1 MARRAL
7 LAGCNYPGT
16 QVELKG
22 CVNDVMA
29 MRTLLL
35 RRFGF
40 SPDDV
45 VVMIDTD
52 RSYPQPTGANI
63 RSALAKIARGTAPG
77 DVVLFHFSGHGTEIP
92 QESGMPD
99 DDGREQCIVPT
110 DMNLLTDDD
119 FRDIVNSVP
128 DGVKFIV
135 IADSCHSGG
144 LIDHE
149 KEQLGGARAAAAAGA
164 GGGGLQG
171 LIGMFSS
178 VLGKKD
184 LDNDG
189 DSGSRDIPEG
199 LVTRAA
205 TSALSRNVA
214 SITGTTTT
222 TERKAMKV
230 EARAEYA
237 GCGYGAGREE
247 DYGREGNFNGGG
259 NRYEASGGLPPYGTG
274 GGRFEVR
281 GGDAYGRPPPP
292 RPGEY
297 GDGGGGYGQGPAFF
311 GPPPGPYGGQEYD
324 RPPPPPQ
331 AYGGRSKEYGGM
343 PPREQGGPPFNYGSG
358 EQRRHHYH
366 GEYNASEG
374 GDAGVFQPGPGPSV
388 GGDFLAGG
396 PQRPPPYG
404 AGPYQGPGA
413 DNSGGYG
420 GGGHGGGYGGDGPQ
434 PAYPPGRPGQYGP
447 GVGQGQAPS
456 GYGGYGGNSGGGAP
470 QHAKKAIP
478 LDMLMQILSQRSGQD
493 VGVGNIRTSLF
504 QMFGDDASP
513 MVKTFVKVLA
523 QYAGSHFGG
532 SSSGI
537 GAGGGGGSSGGLFGM
552 VEGAALSY
560 LKQQLANSATVAGGV
575 TGGGGGYG
583 GGGGQGGPSFNFG
596 GNVQPQMAYAGW
608 RPPGA
613 TVRGD
618 MGILISGCQH
628 NETSADADPAGNPR
642 QAYGA
647 LSHSIQTILSQQG
660 QVTFRQLVVG
670 ARQMLHQ
677 QGFTQNPGL
686 FCIMLTMSSCK
697 RQPTDQIWRVVVTPV
712 QGDAEDLCFGDHRF
726 EIGGNNGADAG
737 RRDASWAH
745 VAELEEELQDLR
757 RRLQKTEDD
766 ASEVQPV
773 HLAVKEDASECE
785 QLPGSTEADGNDAE
799 KIANVGKGT
808 VDDGGGRG
816 VRTDGEARVA
826 VRDRRRRRRS
836 WSSEG
841 HETSFY
847 GWLHE
852 DGEED
857 ESPISKS
864 MAVDKPGTGAMS
876 QDLVR
881 GPGDDNVV
889 APAAPLADP
898 VNNADAPDAAGHHL
912 NLSLNASVE
921 DIPLAADQQQGA
933 TEASAAVEDEE
944 EEGGELMLV
953 LDTAELR
960 RSWASPSRD
969 WLTGVEH
976 AGPGTAA
983 DTDEAGA
990 VDELPPE
997 AAIAC
1002 AADVPEESAEAES
1015 DEGKNDKPL
1024 QVEPAKSE
1032 AADGSGSSGGSG
1044 GSGAKGVASAA
1055 AAPHLTLVP
1064 LWDLE
1069 DDYDAMVAM
1078 DDAEH
1083 GGNGR
1088 ASVQALAVDSLPEA
1102 DMLLPAPPTSPR
1114 QKLGAWLSSLKRNA
1128 SFGRGP
1134 PPPPPT
1140 APLIGPDVPED
1151 NTSDGAHQPGP
1162 ADAQPAEAPQPS
1174 TVLPSSAEAPERPLP
1189 RRLPQR
1195 LAFLRSAARREGGR
1209 SPVAIAGS
1217 GGGTMAASAGE
1228 KLAQAGDADPAQS
1241 KGASLAVSIMDAGAV
1256 FGEGPTPAAVAGAA
1270 MAGNN
1275 KENEQA
1281 EEEEDWPV
1289 PPPRPPSP
1297 SQQPFRQAASVP
1309 PSEENIVMTSVTL
1322 PPPLSEL
1329 FSVRDA
1335 EFDDARKVDGID
1347 DAGGDGGFKALR
1359 RSTSLPR
1366 WSSDNDDG
1374 ARRPSMAA
1382 PADALPLARHHSLP
1396 RARLKAWESTQRL
1409 RSSESP
1415 SQPAHAPARHESP
1428 THAAMLAS
1436 VGRSNLP
1443 IAAAV
1448 VANDRSSS
1456 PGGERVLRVRLRERA
1471 SDGPALNLPPWGS
1484 PLARSQSVQRSPPP
1498 RSRSLVALK
1507 PTAALRI
1514 SSAADDNGLMQNLRQ
1529 SSSLPRTWRSPSAG
1543 RASDREQSLLVRAAA
1558 AHWLPPHVG
1567 GSDEAFGS
1575 PSQRSLRAPLPPG
1588 IPNSTNKYSEDQTV
1602 RWHHTPFEERVE
1614 RAVSRQEEA
1623 HSRRQLFKE
1632 SRLALKASEHD
1643 DLPKRTYL
1651 VTGRLSLPSMREA
1664 KILITELSAFCGVL
1678 PWVGRCR

>member
-149 KEQLGGARAAAAAGA
+149 KEQLGGAGAAAASGA

-184 LDNDG
+184 LDDDG
-189 DSGSRDIPEG
+189 NGGSRDIPEG
-199 LVTRAA
+199 LGTRDL
-205 TSALSRNVA
+205 TDFGFVGERGFLEGDNFSAVQ
-214 SITGTTTT
+214 
-222 TERKAMKV
+222 ERG
-230 EARAEYA
+230 EHHRHHHHHREEGYEGEGGPARAEYA
-237 GCGYGAGREE
+237 GGGYGAGREE
-247 DYGREGNFNGGG
+247 GYGGEGNFNGGG

-274 GGRFEVR
+274 GGRFEIM

-297 GDGGGGYGQGPAFF
+297 GDGGGGYGQGPELS

-324 RPPPPPQ
+324 RPPPLPQ
-331 AYGGRSKEYGGM
+331 PYGGRSDAYGGM
-343 PPREQGGPPFNYGSG
+343 PPQDQGGPPFDYGGG
-358 EQRRHHYH
+358 ERLRHHHH
-366 GEYNASEG
+366 GEY
-374 GDAGVFQPGPGPSV
+374 DAGE
-388 GGDFLAGG
+388 
-396 PQRPPPYG
+396 
-404 AGPYQGPGA
+404 
-413 DNSGGYG
+413 
-420 GGGHGGGYGGDGPQ
+420 GGGYG
-434 PAYPPGRPGQYGP
+434 PGAA
-447 GVGQGQAPS
+447 QGQAPS
-456 GYGGYGGNSGGGAP
+456 GYGGYGGNSGGGAL
-470 QHAKKAIP
+470 QHANKAIP

-523 QYAGSHFGG
+523 QYAGSQFGG
-532 SSSGI
+532 GSSGI
-537 GAGGGGGSSGGLFGM
+537 GAGGGGSSGGLFGM
-552 VEGAALSY
+552 VQGAALSY
-560 LKQQLANSATVAGGV
+560 LKQQLANSATGSGGV
-575 TGGGGGYG
+575 TGGGGSY
-583 GGGGQGGPSFNFG
+583 GGGQGGPSFNFG
-596 GNVQPQMAYAGW
+596 GNVQPHMAYAGW

-660 QVTFRQLVVG
+660 QVTFRQLVLG

-686 FCIMLTMSSCK
+686 FCS
-697 RQPTDQIWRVVVTPV
+697 D
-712 QGDAEDLCFGDHRF
+712 
-726 EIGGNNGADAG
+726 GNAD
-737 RRDASWAH
+737 D
-745 VAELEEELQDLR
+745 LEEELQELR

-766 ASEVQPV
+766 VTEVRPV
-773 HLAVKEDASECE
+773 HLAVKEDALEGD
-785 QLPGSTEADGNDAE
+785 QVPGSTKADGNDAVRS
-799 KIANVGKGT
+799 ANVGKGT
-808 VDDGGGRG
+808 VDDGGGSG
-816 VRTDGEARVA
+816 VRTDCEARVP
-826 VRDRRRRRRS
+826 VQDQRRRRRS

-841 HETSFY
+841 NETSFY

-864 MAVDKPGTGAMS
+864 MAVDKPGTGAIS

-881 GPGDDNVV
+881 GPGDDDVV
-889 APAAPLADP
+889 APAAPLADA
-898 VNNADAPDAAGHHL
+898 VDNAEAPDAAGHYL
-912 NLSLNASVE
+912 NLSLDASTE

-933 TEASAAVEDEE
+933 TEASAAVEEEE
-944 EEGGELMLV
+944 EEGSEPMLV
-953 LDTAELR
+953 LETAALR

-976 AGPGTAA
+976 AGPETVA

-990 VDELPPE
+990 VHELRPE
-997 AAIAC
+997 PAIAD
-1002 AADVPEESAEAES
+1002 AADVHEKSAETEG
-1015 DEGKNDKPL
+1015 DEGKNKSL

-1032 AADGSGSSGGSG
+1032 AAVGSGSSDGSG
-1044 GSGAKGVASAA
+1044 GSGAKGASAA

-1064 LWDLE
+1064 LWDLD

-1078 DDAEH
+1078 DGAEH
-1083 GGNGR
+1083 GGNGH
-1088 ASVQALAVDSLPEA
+1088 ASLQALAADSLPEA
-1102 DMLLPAPPTSPR
+1102 DMPLPTPPTSPR
-1114 QKLGAWLSSLKRNA
+1114 QKLGAWLSSLKRSA
-1128 SFGRGP
+1128 PFGRGP
-1134 PPPPPT
+1134 PPSPT
-1140 APLIGPDVPED
+1140 APLIGPSVPED
-1151 NTSDGAHQPGP
+1151 DTGDGAQQPGP
-1162 ADAQPAEAPQPS
+1162 ADAQLAEAPQPS
-1174 TVLPSSAEAPERPLP
+1174 ITLTSSTEAPERPLP
-1189 RRLPQR
+1189 RRVPQR
-1195 LAFLRSAARREGGR
+1195 LAFLRSAARRDGGR
-1209 SPVAIAGS
+1209 TPVASS
-1217 GGGTMAASAGE
+1217 GGETMAASAGE
-1228 KLAQAGDADPAQS
+1228 KLVQAGDVDLMQCKA
-1241 KGASLAVSIMDAGAV
+1241 ASLAVSTMDARAV
-1256 FGEGPTPAAVAGAA
+1256 FGEGPRPAAVAGAA

-1275 KENEQA
+1275 KENVQA
-1281 EEEEDWPV
+1281 EEEEEERPV
-1289 PPPRPPSP
+1289 PPPRSPSP
-1297 SQQPFRQAASVP
+1297 ALQPFRQAASVP
-1309 PSEENIVMTSVTL
+1309 PSEENISVAL
-1322 PPPLSEL
+1322 PPPLSAL
-1329 FSVRDA
+1329 FPVRDA
-1335 EFDDARKVDGID
+1335 EFGDARKVGVFD
-1347 DAGGDGGFKALR
+1347 DAGGGSDFKALR
-1359 RSTSLPR
+1359 RSASLPR
-1366 WSSDNDDG
+1366 RNGPFMSGDTDDG

-1382 PADALPLARHHSLP
+1382 TADALPLARQHSLP
-1396 RARLKAWESTQRL
+1396 RARLEAWESTRRL

-1415 SQPAHAPARHESP
+1415 SRPANAPARHESP

-1443 IAAAV
+1443 TVAAV
-1448 VANDRSSS
+1448 VATDRSSS
-1456 PGGERVLRVRLRERA
+1456 PGSERVLRLRLRAA
-1471 SDGPALNLPPWGS
+1471 SDGPTLNLPPWGS
-1484 PLARSQSVQRSPPP
+1484 PLARSQSVQCSPPP
-1498 RSRSLVALK
+1498 RTRSLVALK
-1507 PTAALRI
+1507 PTAALRTT
-1514 SSAADDNGLMQNLRQ
+1514 AADDNGLVQDLRQ

-1543 RASDREQSLLVRAAA
+1543 RASDSEQSLLVRAAA
-1558 AHWLPPHVG
+1558 ANWLPPHFG
-1567 GSDEAFGS
+1567 GSNAAAGS
-1575 PSQRSLRAPLPPG
+1575 PSQRALRAPSPPG

-1632 SRLALKASEHD
+1632 SRMALKASEHD

-1651 VTGRLSLPSMREA
+1651 VSGRLSLPSMREA
-1664 KILITELSAFCGVL
+1664 KVVAENRNVEFAEPSGRVGVGSVPDRL
-1678 PWVGRCR
+1678 AGLKLMTGKHLKIDEIFQ